1 MEERKPYRRYR
12 KAKTKPPNVLVGFGA
27 ALGLAG
33 AGWLAAGQLTEPVSL
48 TEHYPTSAQEGR
60 AFGEGQDHRA
70 CLEEVLATV
79 GSCGDDAACLG
90 NNQAFLQGCAQ
101 TADLDAFC
109 DVVPRYPSAQAEWAE
124 RQCEGV
130 AGQGCPEVLRE
141 LLEGCRALW

>member
-1 MEERKPYRRYR
+1 MDERKPYRRYR
-12 KAKTKPPNVLVGFGA
+12 KAKTKKPNVFVWLGV

-33 AGWLAAGQLTEPVSL
+33 VAWLAAGQLTEPVGL
-48 TEHYPTSAQEGR
+48 TERHPTSAQEGR
-60 AFGEGQDHRA
+60 AFGEGKDHRA

-79 GSCGDDAACLG
+79 GSCGDDAECLG
-90 NNQAFLQGCAQ
+90 NNQAFLQGCAR

-124 RQCEGV
+124 RQCESV

-141 LLEGCRALW
+141 LPEGCRTLW